1 MEDWNVV
8 VTATADAWKPA
19 RRFVARFGSVA
30 RSDFYNVILLRVD
43 DVDWFLPHFA
53 TAVSDGGT
61 AAHGIAHV
69 FPARTAFPFT
79 TPEEFE
85 AKARAAVV
93 ALAPQLAGK
102 RFHVRMHRRGFKG
115 RISSHDEERLLD
127 TAILEAIAAAGTPGR
142 IGFDEPDAVIDVESV
157 GNRAGLSL
165 WTREEMERYPFLR
178 ID

>member
-1 MEDWNVV
+1 MKDWNVV
-8 VTATADAWKPA
+8 VTATADAWKEA
-19 RRFVARFGSVA
+19 RRFIARFGTVA
-30 RSDFYNVILLRVD
+30 RSDFYNVMLLRID
-43 DVDWFLPHFA
+43 DMDWFLPHFA
-53 TAVSDGGT
+53 TATGDGGA

-69 FPARTAFPFT
+69 FPARTAFSFT
-79 TPEEFE
+79 TREEFE
-85 AKARAAVV
+85 AKARAAAV

-127 TAILEAIAAAGTPGR
+127 TAILEALAASGTPGK
-142 IGFDEPDAVIDVESV
+142 IDFDEPDAVIDVESV

-165 WTREEMERYPFLR
+165 WTREEIERYPFLR